1 MENSSEERIICI
13 LSVDLDITNNY
24 LAVILYLFPKK
35 LNSTLVI
42 GLIRTRL
49 RGKYKKRVNARGQGF
64 SVIPHF
70 TNSA

>member
-1 MENSSEERIICI
+1 MENSSKERIICI

-24 LAVILYLFPKK
+24 LLFPKK

-49 RGKYKKRVNARGQGF
+49 RGKYKKREASKRARTRLF
-64 SVIPHF
+64 RDTALH
-70 TNSA
+70 

>member
-35 LNSTLVI
+35 LNSTLVT

-49 RGKYKKRVNARGQGF
+49 RGKYKKREASKRARTRLF
-64 SVIPHF
+64 RDTALH
-70 TNSA
+70 

>member
-24 LAVILYLFPKK
+24 LLFPKK

-49 RGKYKKRVNARGQGF
+49 RGKYKKRKASKRARTRLF
-64 SVIPHF
+64 RDTVLH
-70 TNSA
+70 